1 MGPGQPEAAHRFPW
15 RVSPSNHHLYPR
27 SLSGWRVSVSD
38 DRRVVPQWKPTAAEL
53 AAIHGHAPQVLG
65 DINNSDFDF
74 CDTEVGVLGVFA
86 GIANQQSN
94 P

>member
-1 MGPGQPEAAHRFPW
+1 M
-15 RVSPSNHHLYPR
+15 L
-27 SLSGWRVSVSD
+27 
-38 DRRVVPQWKPTAAEL
+38 
-53 AAIHGHAPQVLG
+53 GHAPQVLG

-74 CDTEVGVLGVFA
+74 CDTEDGVLGVFA

>member
-1 MGPGQPEAAHRFPW
+1 M
-15 RVSPSNHHLYPR
+15 
-27 SLSGWRVSVSD
+27 
-38 DRRVVPQWKPTAAEL
+38 PQWKPTAAEL

-74 CDTEVGVLGVFA
+74 CDTEDGVLGVFA